1 MPKLILVASPHLAFG
16 ELLRLSLEE
25 SGKYRVRLARSGSEA
40 RNLSSKTAFALLML
54 DADLSDAPFNELVG
68 EIKQNQPQARL
79 ILIPP
84 ENDPQHPLLLGLTAD
99 ACINKPF
106 YQPDLIK
113 TVEAVLALHSTS
125 ATQEDAPD
133 VPPPIVESQPSA
145 CCQRVLD
152 KAVADGFVQAAFFL
166 VGGQVQTSDGRLS
179 TAALQELATTLSRT
193 RGDHQQDDQIRF
205 VRTGTEGELLLF
217 STGLSDQSELALA
230 CDSSLPL
237 SRVRAKATALAREIN
252 GLDAS
257 RQKIN
262 QSPTAVAG
270 PAVQAA
276 VNVNEDDL
284 LFDDS
289 ELEAEDIRVQE
300 LLAGVPLPLPPVN
313 QPPVTMSSVNDW
325 LPETIDATVQQ
336 APTSPLD
343 QTTPNVRFPFPIDPP
358 PAAEA
363 TTIPIFH
370 RQISCDDPTQPV
382 QPQKTD
388 LPKDRA
394 GNNIQPPP
402 PILPLSNPTATLA
415 PDEPDQQLFLNAAPD
430 SLLENE
436 PVSMTYSRLSYSA
449 LLLPRFPQHALIG
462 QLSQELA
469 VWLPQVCVAFGW
481 RLEGLAIRP
490 DRLQFTFQAAPSIS
504 PGNVVRILRQQTSQ
518 RIFNRFPD
526 LKELNPSGDFWA
538 PGYLIISGSTPPPS
552 NLLNDFVA
560 QTRRRQGLA
569 AA

>member
-1 MPKLILVASPHLAFG
+1 MLKLILVASPHLAFG

-25 SGKYRVRLARSGSEA
+25 SGKYRVRLARGSSEA
-40 RNLSSKTAFALLML
+40 LNLSNKTAFALLIL
-54 DADLSDAPFNELVG
+54 DADLSDAPFSGLVC

-84 ENDPQHPLLLGLTAD
+84 ENDPRHPLLQGLPAD
-99 ACINKPF
+99 AYINKPF

-113 TVEAVLALHSTS
+113 TVEAVLALPNEPAIQAGTPVAPPPVVGPHPSTS
-125 ATQEDAPD
+125 R
-133 VPPPIVESQPSA
+133 
-145 CCQRVLD
+145 QRVLD
-152 KAVADGFVQAAFFL
+152 QAIYDGSVQAAL
-166 VGGQVQTSDGRLS
+166 IHGNGQVQASDGRLS
-179 TAALQELATTLSRT
+179 PAALRELAETLSRT
-193 RGDHQQDDQIRF
+193 PGDLRHEDQIRF
-205 VRTGTEGELLLF
+205 VKLSAGDRLQLF
-217 STGLSDQSELALA
+217 STGLSDLSELALI
-230 CDSSLPL
+230 CDPSLPL
-237 SRVRAKATALAREIN
+237 SRMRRKAAAMAREIN
-252 GLDAS
+252 GLTGAT
-257 RQKIN
+257 QQFN
-262 QSPTAVAG
+262 QPPSAIAG

-313 QPPVTMSSVNDW
+313 QPPVTMSSGNNW
-325 LPETIDATVQQ
+325 LPETIGATVQQ
-336 APTSPLD
+336 APTWSLD
-343 QTTPNVRFPFPIDPP
+343 QTNPNVRVPFPADPP
-358 PAAEA
+358 PSMDAP
-363 TTIPIFH
+363 TIPIFR
-370 RQISCDDPTQPV
+370 RQVASDNPTQPV
-382 QPQKTD
+382 RLQKAD

-394 GNNIQPPP
+394 GINIQPPP
-402 PILPLSNPTATLA
+402 SILPSANPAAASA
-415 PDEPDQQLFLNAAPD
+415 PDDLDLQSMLKAAQGNPI
-430 SLLENE
+430 EIE

-449 LLLPRFPQHALIG
+449 LLLPRFPQHALVG
-462 QLSQELA
+462 KLSGELA
-469 VWLPQVCVAFGW
+469 GWLPQLCVAYGW

-518 RIFNRFPD
+518 RIFSRFPE
-526 LKELNPSGDFWA
+526 LKDLNPSGDFWA